1 MLKKQ
6 KCRTYL
12 IINTR
17 LDKLDMAFIYCRSHR
32 NSNNEYAVD
41 LARLISLGY
50 FTEANFPFISRRLA
64 CNKGSV

>member
-1 MLKKQ
+1 VLKKQ

-12 IINTR
+12 ISNTK
-17 LDKLDMAFIYCRSHR
+17 LDKLGMAFIDWRSYR

-50 FTEANFPFISRRLA
+50 FTEAIFPFISRRLA